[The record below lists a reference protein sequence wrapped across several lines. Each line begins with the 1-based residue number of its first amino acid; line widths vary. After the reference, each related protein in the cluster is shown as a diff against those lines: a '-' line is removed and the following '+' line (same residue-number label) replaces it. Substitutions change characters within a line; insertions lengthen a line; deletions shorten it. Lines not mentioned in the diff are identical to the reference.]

1 MQTLLNKI
9 FNKIKILYNY
19 IRIELNLNFNIP
31 YDFLL
36 KEPIAT
42 EEEYISIHNKIKNL
56 SYESIDYFENKLGY
70 SINKEW
76 LNNLALHTQVVIKK
90 SSINYQHGRVL
101 YSCLRDYLRN
111 HNNIQILETG
121 TAKGFSSICM
131 SKALKDSQ
139 KDGEIFTIDIIPH
152 DKAMY
157 WNGISDSYGK
167 ISRKNL
173 LKPWADYTQNINFLH
188 GRTNKI
194 INHIIKKNFL
204 KRINFAFLDA
214 AHNLSAVRKEFY
226 FVSDKQFKGDIIVFD
241 DVTKNQF
248 DEVYNFV
255 KSLDQKKIYKIEYI
269 NSSPQRAYA
278 IAQKI

>member
-19 IRIELNLNFNIP
+19 IRIELNLNFKIP

-42 EEEYISIHNKIKNL
+42 EKEYLLIHNKIKNF
-56 SYESIDYFENKLGY
+56 SYENIDYFENKLGY
-70 SINKEW
+70 SIDKEW
-76 LNNLALHTQVVIKK
+76 LDNLALHTQVVIKK
-90 SSINYQHGRVL
+90 SIINYQHGRVL
-101 YSCLRDYLRN
+101 YSCLRDYLQN
-111 HNNIQILETG
+111 HNNVQILETG
-121 TAKGFSSICM
+121 TSKGFSAICM

-139 KDGEIFTIDIIPH
+139 KSGEIFTIDIIPH
-152 DKAMY
+152 YKAMY

-167 ISRKNL
+167 ISRKDL

-188 GRTNKI
+188 GRTNNI
-194 INHIIKKNFL
+194 INKNFL

-214 AHNLSAVRKEFY
+214 AHNLNAVRKEFS
-226 FVSDKQFKGDIIVFD
+226 FVSGRQIQGDIIVFD

-278 IAQKI
+278 IAQKL

>member
-9 FNKIKILYNY
+9 FNKIKIIYNF
-19 IRIELNLNFNIP
+19 IRIELNLNFGIP

-36 KEPIAT
+36 KKPIAT
-42 EEEYISIHNKIKNL
+42 EEEYISIHNKIKNV
-56 SYESIDYFENKLGY
+56 SFENIDQFEKKFGY

-76 LNNLALHTQVVIKK
+76 LDNLALHTQVVVKK
-90 SSINYQHGRVL
+90 SSINYQHGRIL
-101 YSCLRDYLRN
+101 YSCLRNYLQN

-121 TAKGFSSICM
+121 TAKGFSAICM

-157 WNGISDSYGK
+157 WNGLSDKYGK
-167 ISRKNL
+167 ITRKEL
-173 LKPWADYTQNINFLH
+173 LKPWSDFIKNINFIR

-194 INHIIKKNFL
+194 IKKNFI

-214 AHNLSAVRKEFY
+214 AHNLGSITKEFD
-226 FVSDKQFKGDIIVFD
+226 FVSSKQLKGDMIVFD

-248 DEVYNFV
+248 DEVFNFV
-255 KSLDQKKIYKIEYI
+255 KLLDQKKIYKIEYI

-278 IAQKI
+278 IAKKL

>member
-1 MQTLLNKI
+1 
-9 FNKIKILYNY
+9 
-19 IRIELNLNFNIP
+19 
-31 YDFLL
+31 
-36 KEPIAT
+36 
-42 EEEYISIHNKIKNL
+42 
-56 SYESIDYFENKLGY
+56 
-70 SINKEW
+70 
-76 LNNLALHTQVVIKK
+76 
-90 SSINYQHGRVL
+90 
-101 YSCLRDYLRN
+101 
-111 HNNIQILETG
+111 
-121 TAKGFSSICM
+121 
-131 SKALKDSQ
+131 
-139 KDGEIFTIDIIPH
+139 
-152 DKAMY
+152 MY

-167 ISRKNL
+167 ITRKNL

-214 AHNLSAVRKEFY
+214 AHNLSAVKKEFS
-226 FVSDKQFKGDIIVFD
+226 FVSGKQLKGDIIVFD

-255 KSLDQKKIYKIEYI
+255 KSLEQKKIYKIEYI

>member
-1 MQTLLNKI
+1 M
-9 FNKIKILYNY
+9 
-19 IRIELNLNFNIP
+19 NFNIP

-42 EEEYISIHNKIKNL
+42 EKEYISIHNKIKNL
-56 SYESIDYFENKLGY
+56 SYENINYFENKLGY

-101 YSCLRDYLRN
+101 YSCLRDYLLN

-121 TAKGFSSICM
+121 TSKGFSAICM

-139 KDGEIFTIDIIPH
+139 KDGVIFTIDIIPH

-167 ISRKNL
+167 ITRKNL

-214 AHNLSAVRKEFY
+214 AHNLSAVRK
-226 FVSDKQFKGDIIVFD
+226 VSGI
-241 DVTKNQF
+241 
-248 DEVYNFV
+248 YNCF
-255 KSLDQKKIYKIEYI
+255 
-269 NSSPQRAYA
+269 
-278 IAQKI
+278 